1 MSKILLIN
9 PPFNIAKENYDS
21 SISVGLLSIATYLAS
36 KRVSVKII
44 DGARQKDYMEL
55 IEKHIGDCEFAGLSV
70 MTTQISNALDI
81 CKFIRELN
89 PRCKIIWGGG
99 HPTFFV
105 RETAAHPLVD
115 IVCYGEGE
123 LVMHELASGK
133 GLSEVKGI
141 AYKTPQ
147 SLAGDC
153 GTTESGLNRQNPH
166 RNSAGRDSAAAEPSQ
181 SPSGNCDAIKTA
193 ESASGYSVDT
203 ESKIII
209 NEPMPLHDPAEM
221 PLFNWDL
228 EPKEVLKKLF
238 LIPSLT
244 SRGCPHRCTFCIN
257 AILKNRWRPR
267 TAGQVLRDLDH
278 IASKEYFKNKRLR
291 FWDENFFVDINRA
304 KKIIDGMLE
313 RNFAMPW
320 ETTIRANYIREG
332 MVDDE
337 LLAKLKKTGC
347 YLLSFGAE
355 SGSPRILQK
364 IKKDITPDEVVNSAR
379 QCLKHGIIPQYS
391 FMIGLPG
398 EKKEDMKM
406 TLKLID
412 RLTALS
418 DKVQILGP
426 QAFRPYPGS
435 PLYEECVAAGW
446 KAPADLEEWAHL
458 VRNELSYLTVQ
469 NFPWVKH
476 KDYVESMEAYV
487 RFGAHSVKSAM
498 GSSIKAQK
506 WIKLPFVLLCQLRWK
521 LKFFF
526 FPIEFK
532 LAKRFVTK

>member
-1 MSKILLIN
+1 MPKVLLIN

-36 KRVSVKII
+36 QRISVKII
-44 DGARQKDYMEL
+44 DGARQKNYLDLIKKNIKNYDY
-55 IEKHIGDCEFAGLSV
+55 AGLSV
-70 MTTQISNALDI
+70 MTTQISKALDI
-81 CKFIRELN
+81 SRLIKELN
-89 PRCKIIWGGG
+89 PGCKIIWGGG

-105 RETAAHPLVD
+105 KETIAHPLID

-133 GLSEVKGI
+133 ELSEVKGI
-141 AYKTPQ
+141 AYKSPLNP
-147 SLAGDC
+147 LAKGGILNSSPTLLFRQEEGDF
-153 GTTESGLNRQNPH
+153 E
-166 RNSAGRDSAAAEPSQ
+166 
-181 SPSGNCDAIKTA
+181 
-193 ESASGYSVDT
+193 
-203 ESKIII
+203 III

-228 EPKEVLKKLF
+228 EPKEVLHKLY

-267 TAGQVLRDLDH
+267 TAEQVLRDLDH
-278 IASKEYFKNKRLR
+278 IASKEYFKHKRLR

-313 RNFAMPW
+313 RNFNMPW

-355 SGSPRILQK
+355 SGSSRILAK
-364 IKKDITPDEVVNSAR
+364 IKKDITPEEVVNSAK

-398 EKKEDMKM
+398 ETKEDMKL

-412 RLTALS
+412 KLIELS

-435 PLYEECVAAGW
+435 PLYEECVQAGW
-446 KAPADLEEWAHL
+446 KAPATLEEWAHL
-458 VRNELSYLTVQ
+458 VENELSYLTVR

-476 KDYVESMEAYV
+476 KDFVESMEAYV
-487 RFGAHSVKSAM
+487 RFGAHSLRSAM
-498 GSSIKAQK
+498 GSSVKAQK
-506 WIKLPFVLLCQLRWK
+506 MIKLAFVLICKLRWK

-532 LAKRFVTK
+532 IAKRFVTK